1 MIVIVNTS
9 NVTKR
14 TFALETMKLY
24 PPKIQIDVE
33 QPFKEAFYDR
43 QDFAASL
50 TALLRNVT
58 DNLVVFVNAPW
69 GEGKTTFA
77 KMWEASLRHEKLDV
91 IYFDAYAADYFE
103 DPFLSFSGEILELA
117 KKRFPNT
124 TGIVERREFKK
135 TAVEVGKRLGGL
147 AFKIGVRAATMGAVE
162 AAHLS
167 ELKDIASDVSAGVSE
182 IGADVIE
189 KKIENHAAEKDALTA
204 FKRSL
209 QKLAA
214 VVRADQEFPLTIL
227 VDELDRCRPDFA
239 LGLLERIKHLFD
251 VEGVAFVLFVNRDQ
265 IETYIRSVYGTDDAA
280 AYLLKFGNVFVDLPN
295 EEPMFRSAH
304 GRSAYCDQLARHFE
318 LAARNDGDHIL
329 RSIDNLVAHFAL
341 TLREMERAFGLMSL
355 YYGSL
360 PDGQFTHPFLVP
372 LLSVLKI
379 KRPLVYRQ
387 LRTRKISIGEFFRET
402 ELDKLET
409 SGHRNINIE
418 WITDALKFC
427 LMSEAEFDV
436 ANKDSEGNRD
446 RRGLGGMGHMLINYN
461 ISRES
466 VIPFLAERLDRF
478 SFAPSSG
485 RKN

>member
-1 MIVIVNTS
+1 
-9 NVTKR
+9 
-14 TFALETMKLY
+14 MKLH
-24 PPKIQIDVE
+24 PPKIQIDAE
-33 QPFKEAFYDR
+33 QPFKEAFYNR
-43 QDFAASL
+43 QQFAASL

-77 KMWEASLRHEKLDV
+77 RMWEASLRGDKLDV

-124 TGIVERREFKK
+124 TGVVERREFKK
-135 TAVEVGKRLGGL
+135 TAIEVGKRLGGL
-147 AFKIGVRAATMGAVE
+147 AFKVGVRAATMGAVE

-167 ELKDIASDVSAGVSE
+167 ELKEIASNISAGVSE
-182 IGADVIE
+182 IGADLIE
-189 KKIENHAAEKDALTA
+189 KKIENHAAEKDALAA

-214 VVRADQEFPLTIL
+214 IVRAEQNFPLTIF

-239 LGLLERIKHLFD
+239 LALLERIKHLFD

-265 IETYIRSVYGTDDAA
+265 IETYIRSVYGMDDAA

-295 EEPMFRSAH
+295 EEPVFVSAP

-318 LAARNDGDHIL
+318 LAGRNDGDYIL
-329 RSIDNLVAHFAL
+329 RSIDNLVAHFTL
-341 TLREMERAFGLMSL
+341 TLREIERAFGLMSL
-355 YYGSL
+355 YYGAL
-360 PDGQFTHPFLVP
+360 PETEFTHPFLVS
-372 LLSVLKI
+372 LLAVLKV

-387 LRTRKISIGEFFRET
+387 LRTRRISIGEFFRET
-402 ELDKLET
+402 DLDKLET
-409 SGHRNINIE
+409 SSHRSINIE
-418 WITDALKFC
+418 WINDTLKFC
-427 LMSEAEFDV
+427 LMSDAEFD
-436 ANKDSEGNRD
+436 AATKDGEGKRD
-446 RRGLGGMGHMLINYN
+446 PHGLGGMGQMLLRYN
-461 ISRES
+461 MGRER

-478 SFAPSSG
+478 SFKP
-485 RKN
+485 

>member
-1 MIVIVNTS
+1 
-9 NVTKR
+9 
-14 TFALETMKLY
+14 MKLH
-24 PPKIQIDVE
+24 PPKIQIDAE

-43 QDFAASL
+43 HEFAASL

-124 TGIVERREFKK
+124 TGVVERREFKK

-162 AAHLS
+162 AAHLL
-167 ELKDIASDVSAGVSE
+167 ELKDIVSDVSTGISE

-189 KKIENHAAEKDALTA
+189 KKIENHAAEKDALAA
-204 FKRSL
+204 FKGSL
-209 QKLAA
+209 AKLAKI
-214 VVRADQEFPLTIL
+214 VRSEQDFPLTIL

-265 IETYIRSVYGTDDAA
+265 IETYIRSVYGADVDAA

-295 EEPMFRSAH
+295 EEPVFRSAR

-318 LAARNDGDHIL
+318 LGARNDGDYIL
-329 RSIDNLVAHFAL
+329 RSIDNLVTHFAL
-341 TLREMERAFGLMSL
+341 TLREIERAFGSMSL

-360 PDGQFTHPFLVP
+360 PDEQFTQSFLVP
-372 LLSVLKI
+372 LLAVLKV
-379 KRPLVYRQ
+379 KRPLMYRR
-387 LRTRKISIGEFFRET
+387 LRSRKITITEFFHET
-402 ELDKLET
+402 EIDKLET
-409 SGHRNINIE
+409 SGHRNINVG
-418 WITDALKFC
+418 WITDTLKFC
-427 LMSEAEFDV
+427 LMSDAEFD
-436 ANKDSEGNRD
+436 AATKDGEGERD
-446 RRGLGGMGHMLINYN
+446 RHGLGGMGQMLFKYN
-461 ISRES
+461 IGRES

-478 SFAPSSG
+478 SFKP
-485 RKN
+485 